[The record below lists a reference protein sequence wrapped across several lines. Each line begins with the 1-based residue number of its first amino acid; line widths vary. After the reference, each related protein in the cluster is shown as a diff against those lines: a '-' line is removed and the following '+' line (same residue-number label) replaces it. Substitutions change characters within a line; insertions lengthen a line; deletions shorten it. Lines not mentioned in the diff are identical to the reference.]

1 MRVNIII
8 FCTFAHIYLKKK
20 KKKINAHQDETISH
34 HVTALPRSAGHH
46 I

>member
-1 MRVNIII
+1 MRVIIII
-8 FCTFAHIYLKKK
+8 FCTFAHIIKKTS